1 MGFVLSQKFLTFF
14 LDFDSGKKPIFVRK
28 ILKIFGF
35 FVYNSKENKYM
46 PPLSEKFRAAI
57 EKGVRDIDTNGELRK
72 LNAPEKRQL
81 LADLR
86 KRGDCPDGWK
96 NKKNMTPKKQKSIL
110 KSLHEAIE
118 RLLDPEKVKAG
129 KARSKKR
136 RIENGKA
143 QAYTKKYTA
152 SGKQKAANDRFW
164 AKVSQALRE
173 ANAQAILDN
182 KDHKEPTWDEATLE
196 RLATEIVKYI
206 VDKCGRNGFV
216 HVFGGAWAGKDLNEA
231 AEAECFGK
239 GRGRHAVFIDDTYR
253 KFVRYRDVSTHVK
266 LFTPYT
272 GTNCLNA
279 DDLEER
285 VQKKLL
291 DLGWPQHRRMFTKAG
306 AGTCK
311 GPATGWTT
319 MPFPYYTGVLVC
331 EQSMEQIGIRLATK
345 KDHAPKRKRSS
356 SSL

>member
-1 MGFVLSQKFLTFF
+1 
-14 LDFDSGKKPIFVRK
+14 
-28 ILKIFGF
+28 
-35 FVYNSKENKYM
+35 M
-46 PPLSEKFRAAI
+46 PPPPFPETFWAAV

-239 GRGRHAVFIDDTYR
+239 GSSRHAVFIDGG
-253 KFVRYRDVSTHVK
+253 KFARYRDVSTHVE
-266 LFTPYT
+266 LFAPYS
-272 GTNCLNA
+272 GTNHVNA
-279 DDLEER
+279 DDLEKRIHE
-285 VQKKLL
+285 KLI
-291 DLGWPQHRRMFTKAG
+291 DMGWPQDRRMFVRKG
-306 AGTCK
+306 AGSCRGTRPK
-311 GPATGWTT
+311 G
-319 MPFPYYTGVLVC
+319 MPFPYYTGVLIC
-331 EQSMEQIGIRLATK
+331 EQSMEQIGIRLATT
-345 KDHAPKRKRSS
+345 KDHPPRKKRKRSS